1 MTEKFSIV
9 IPTYNEKDNI
19 EPLLKEIDS
28 ALGRKYEYEVLFID
42 DNSPDKT
49 ADVINSLSGKYP
61 ARVIVRTEE
70 KGLSTA
76 VIFGF
81 NQAKYET
88 ILVMDADLQ
97 HPPIVI
103 PRLIEAIEEGN
114 DIAVASR
121 YVPGGG
127 CEGWSKRRV
136 LTSKG
141 AIFIAH
147 LFLPQSRRIADP
159 MSGFFVFK
167 KKILDGLTLQ
177 PIGYK
182 ILLEMLC
189 LAPNAEATEVPFLFR
204 LRERGESKLNFNQ
217 HIEYLKHIFSLMY
230 RTKELIRM
238 IKFAIVGASGII
250 VNEGTRKLITV
261 LNGQS
266 SDIWAAPIGIELSI
280 ITNFTLNNFFTFS
293 DKKASTLPSFASK
306 LVRYNIFSIIGALI
320 QYGVYMLLTRVVGMS
335 APPFDTIANLIGIG
349 IAVIW
354 NYFSNSWWTWKK

>member
-19 EPLLKEIDS
+19 EPLLREIDA
-28 ALGRKYEYEVLFID
+28 ALGKSYEYEVLFID

-81 NQAKYET
+81 SKAKYDT
-88 ILVMDADLQ
+88 VMVMDADLQ

-103 PRLIEAIEEGN
+103 PRLIKAIEDGN

-147 LFLPQSRRIADP
+147 LFLPQSRRVADP

-167 KKILDGLTLQ
+167 KKLLDGLTLK

-189 LAPNAEATEVPFLFR
+189 LAPKAEATEVPFLFR

-230 RTKELIRM
+230 RTKEVIRM

-266 SDIWAAPIGIELSI
+266 SDVWAAPVGIEFSI
-280 ITNFTLNNFFTFS
+280 ITNFTLNNFFTFR
-293 DKKASTLPSFASK
+293 DKRASTPSSFVSK
-306 LVRYNIFSIIGALI
+306 LVRYNVFSIIGALI
-320 QYGVYMLLTRVVGMS
+320 QYGVYMLLTRYAGMS
-335 APPFDTIANLIGIG
+335 NPPYDTIANLIGIG
-349 IAVIW
+349 VAVIW
-354 NYFSNSWWTWKK
+354 NYCSNSWWTWKK